1 MASQVLGKG
10 AKMEAAAA
18 CLVEGLTI
26 SKATKVIWA
35 LRFANYKGCFIL
47 YGTAAPG
54 FRPRLS
60 AEG

>member
-1 MASQVLGKG
+1 MASQVWGKG
-10 AKMEAAAA
+10 AKMDAAAA

-47 YGTAAPG
+47 YGTATG
-54 FRPRLS
+54 LRPRLS